1 VNAAVFADTFYWV
14 SLTNP
19 DDAAHGQAVVFD
31 VAEGRA
37 PIITAEEV
45 LIEFMTFFGGKGSFF
60 RTKAVAVTR
69 GIIADESIR
78 VLPQTH
84 ETFLS
89 GVDLYG
95 ARPDKGYSLTD
106 CISMQTM
113 RRHGL
118 IEILTDDRHFEQ
130 EGFCLLP

>member
-1 VNAAVFADTFYWV
+1 MNAAVFADTFYWV

-19 DDAAHGQAVVFD
+19 DDAAHGKAVGFD

-37 PIITAEEV
+37 PITTTEEV
-45 LIEFMTFFGGKGSFF
+45 LTEFMTFFGGKGSVF
-60 RTKAVAVTR
+60 RSKAVAVTR

-89 GVDLYG
+89 AMPPV
-95 ARPDKGYSLTD
+95 LTNV
-106 CISMQTM
+106 IA
-113 RRHGL
+113 
-118 IEILTDDRHFEQ
+118 
-130 EGFCLLP
+130 